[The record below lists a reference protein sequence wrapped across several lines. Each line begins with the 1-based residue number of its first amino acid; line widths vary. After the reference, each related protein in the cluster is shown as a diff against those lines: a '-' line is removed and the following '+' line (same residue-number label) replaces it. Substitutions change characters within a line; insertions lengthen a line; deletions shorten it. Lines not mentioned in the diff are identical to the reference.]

1 MASIILNY
9 FQWKF
14 EAIST
19 YLTRKF
25 FDMPTSARFICAF
38 ATIVPIAGVGL
49 PALAQPVTGPYL
61 GAAGGATFNTPLRS
75 TTDNTRI
82 DTAVGAIGSADA
94 GWGFG
99 NGLRAEIEGLYADN
113 SINSIR
119 TLRTDG
125 YLEPLKNPTGSFRN
139 YGALANVIYDLQLP
153 GLPIVPYLGV
163 GAGYGWLDF
172 RNAGGVGRHRFDLP
186 EQNTYTGPAQVSF
199 GNAGGLEFQAIAGVA
214 WPVPWVRG
222 LDLTADYRFL
232 GTDRIDVPVDR
243 LALTNEKFNGAVP
256 FGQTHNGIL
265 LHDDAVMLGVRYAF
279 GAVAPAPAL
288 APAVQHP
295 EIPPAPQAAR
305 TYLVFFDWDRADL
318 SERARQIV
326 AEAAQ
331 ASTHVQTT
339 RIEVNGYTDL
349 SGTEAYN
356 QRLSV
361 RRARSVEAELVRDGV
376 AAGEISIHGYGE
388 SNPLVPTAKGVREPQ
403 NRRVEVILK

>member
-1 MASIILNY
+1 MFAN
-9 FQWKF
+9 
-14 EAIST
+14 
-19 YLTRKF
+19 
-25 FDMPTSARFICAF
+25 ARVFCVF
-38 ATIVPIAGVGL
+38 ATIAPICGVGL
-49 PALAQPVTGPYL
+49 PALAQPVTGAYV
-61 GAAGGATFNTPLRS
+61 GAAGGAAFNTPLRS

-82 DTAVGAIGSADA
+82 DTGVGAIGSADA

-99 NGLRAEIEGLYADN
+99 NGLRVEIEGLYADN
-113 SINSIR
+113 SIKSIR

-139 YGALANVIYDLQLP
+139 YGALANVIYDVQVNS
-153 GLPIVPYLGV
+153 LPIVPYLGV

-172 RNAGGVGRHRFDLP
+172 RNAGGVGKHRFELTD
-186 EQNTYTGPAQVSF
+186 QNTYTGPAQVSF

-222 LDLTADYRFL
+222 LDLTVDYRFL
-232 GTDRIDVPVDR
+232 GTDRVDVPVDR
-243 LALTNEKFNGAVP
+243 LALNNEKVNGVVP
-256 FGQTHNGIL
+256 FAQAHNGIL
-265 LHDDAVMLGVRYAF
+265 LHDNVVMLGLRYAF
-279 GAVAPAPAL
+279 GAAEPAPTPEP
-288 APAVQHP
+288 PAQRP

-305 TYLVFFDWDRADL
+305 TYLVFFDWDRAEL
-318 SERARQIV
+318 SARARQIV

-349 SGTEAYN
+349 SGTAAYN

>member
-1 MASIILNY
+1 
-9 FQWKF
+9 
-14 EAIST
+14 
-19 YLTRKF
+19 
-25 FDMPTSARFICAF
+25 MPTRARFICAF
-38 ATIVPIAGVGL
+38 ATIVPIAGAGL
-49 PALAQPVTGPYL
+49 PALAQPVTGPYV
-61 GAAGGATFNTPLRS
+61 GAAGGAAFNTPLRS

-82 DTAVGAIGSADA
+82 GTEAGVVGLADA

-99 NGLRAEIEGLYADN
+99 NGLRAEIEGLYADH
-113 SINSIR
+113 SIKDIR
-119 TLRTDG
+119 TLRTND
-125 YLEPLKNPTGSFRN
+125 YLEPLKDPTGSFRN
-139 YGALANVIYDLQLP
+139 YAAFANVIYDVQVP
-153 GLPIVPYLGV
+153 ALPIVPYLGV

-172 RNAGGVGRHRFDLP
+172 RNAGGTGRARLDLP
-186 EQNTYTGPAQVSF
+186 DQNSYVGPVQVSF
-199 GNAGGLEFQAIAGVA
+199 RNAGGLEFQAIAGAA
-214 WPVPWVRG
+214 WPVPGLRG
-222 LDLTADYRFL
+222 LDVTVDYRFL
-232 GTDRIDVPVDR
+232 GTDRVDVPVDR
-243 LALTNEKFNGAVP
+243 IGAGKINGVEP
-256 FGQTHNGIL
+256 FAQTHNGIL
-265 LHDDAVMLGVRYAF
+265 LHDNVVMLGVRYTF

-288 APAVQHP
+288 EPAVQHP

-318 SERARQIV
+318 TTRARQIV

-361 RRARSVEAELVRDGV
+361 RRAKSVEAELVRDGV

-403 NRRVEVILK
+403 NRRVEVILR